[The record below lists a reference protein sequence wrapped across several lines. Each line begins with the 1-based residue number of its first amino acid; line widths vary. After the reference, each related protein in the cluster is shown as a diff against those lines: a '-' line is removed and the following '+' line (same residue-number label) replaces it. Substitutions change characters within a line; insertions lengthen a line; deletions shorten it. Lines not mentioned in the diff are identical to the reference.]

1 MMDPDESPT
10 SGITMPSSP
19 PPPDGPAPSFS
30 NGMFSNVSNVGAL
43 GWLFTAAI
51 ELALDPVLDP

>member
-1 MMDPDESPT
+1 
-10 SGITMPSSP
+10 
-19 PPPDGPAPSFS
+19 
-30 NGMFSNVSNVGAL
+30 MFSNVSNVGAL